1 MGFIRSTYPPRPTS
15 PPKKEEVKERTDDP
29 PTRISKREWWCGT
42 ELHLRIMLDNCT
54 SSTFF
59 FGGGEQRAYT
69 RACGGECVC
78 VGEGDMGRRKDND
91 RMFFSVTVCS
101 CVQERKKKKSDSLP
115 SLFALLHPSQ
125 KQNHSTSRLC
135 LFALN
140 FCNHTATRTSHSKIF
155 IITIFFFSFF
165 FYFLIYMQQQQLTFS
180 DSAFNL
186 FPLPP
191 AISTAWY
198 SCLGTPVVMF
208 EEYYYIFFLF
218 LTDLL
223 IFQINQTTPVFELFE
238 KREK

>member
-101 CVQERKKKKSDSLP
+101 CMQEKEKKKKRF
-115 SLFALLHPSQ
+115 FALTFRPTASFTETKPFYLPTLLVCVELLQSH
-125 KQNHSTSRLC
+125 
-135 LFALN
+135 
-140 FCNHTATRTSHSKIF
+140 CNENEPQQDIYYYY
-155 IITIFFFSFF
+155 FFFPFF

-208 EEYYYIFFLF
+208 EMEYYYYIFFLF
-218 LTDLL
+218 LTDLSN
-223 IFQINQTTPVFELFE
+223 FF
-238 KREK
+238 K